1 MFQDDNNSS
10 SKLSWLNG
18 SPGSFQ
24 NWRKPK
30 QPFLGL
36 KKEFHFGHDIS
47 VFQESESAL
56 YPYVSTRMYT
66 AFMIYSTIDMKWVTV
81 PCQLEFTNVLLI
93 CQHHNNTHHD
103 GRSNTTSTQMYR
115 QYRECLHDWVVIE
128 DACHQMIDIRGN
140 LNLTCNDFTGIC
152 QQYGAHLYM
161 HETRN
166 NAQVGNISKNL
177 FYFSSWSYGTERIIF
192 ATSHISGQRKC
203 GAWQI
208 LQRLTPIL
216 TEVTKHNNGSV
227 VCQSDPIVVN
237 SKCHLRH
244 FRCADGSCILTHY
257 ECDGFSDCSDGSDEL
272 DCSHVCTFMSGS
284 LTKDL
289 SSFTDCFSTNCTCH
303 DVYHQCHPS
312 GGCIPA
318 SKLCDGTQDCRD
330 DEDEVLCSKL
340 QPPYNCY
347 LIIRPSV
354 QM

>member
-177 FYFSSWSYGTERIIF
+177 FYFSSWSYGREKN
-192 ATSHISGQRKC
+192 HICNLEYSRSEKMWC
-203 GAWQI
+203 LADSAK
-208 LQRLTPIL
+208 T
-216 TEVTKHNNGSV
+216 
-227 VCQSDPIVVN
+227 DPN
-237 SKCHLRH
+237 
-244 FRCADGSCILTHY
+244 
-257 ECDGFSDCSDGSDEL
+257 L
-272 DCSHVCTFMSGS
+272 DRGYQTQQWLGLVPEASI
-284 LTKDL
+284 
-289 SSFTDCFSTNCTCH
+289 
-303 DVYHQCHPS
+303 
-312 GGCIPA
+312 GG
-318 SKLCDGTQDCRD
+318 G
-330 DEDEVLCSKL
+330 
-340 QPPYNCY
+340 
-347 LIIRPSV
+347 
-354 QM
+354 